1 VLFAPAPLATFW
13 GVDFVFGV
21 ASGAAMVP
29 YSVIKE
35 INPDE
40 VKGSA
45 TGAMNLIVFA
55 ISAVV
60 GSVHTWILTPRTG
73 RPDLTA
79 GAFREVGLLGLSA
92 VVLAVLIGCLLRE
105 TGRSARPV
113 VAAVPVP
120 DPGA

>member
-60 GSVHTWILTPRTG
+60 GFRCTPGSSRRGRGART
-73 RPDLTA
+73 
-79 GAFREVGLLGLSA
+79 
-92 VVLAVLIGCLLRE
+92 
-105 TGRSARPV
+105 
-113 VAAVPVP
+113 
-120 DPGA
+120 